1 MIENVFKLF
10 LLSFFLAN
18 EAKNPESTPP
28 LKQNANGTSDL
39 NLNERLLVTKES
51 TFSRISLYFNLLL
64 GLCLILK
71 YFFFLIIRL
80 KSNVKFVPGSM
91 QNISLK
97 YVSY

>member
-10 LLSFFLAN
+10 LLSFLAN

-64 GLCLILK
+64 DC
-71 YFFFLIIRL
+71 
-80 KSNVKFVPGSM
+80 V
-91 QNISLK
+91 
-97 YVSY
+97 